1 MKIANRAKRFCRCFH
16 RVAAERA
23 VHMKINK
30 TGRKIISLEI
40 DDPFPATLCL
50 LAYRGDFSFFGYK
63 LKPIANSIGK
73 DQARIRKNHFRLT
86 LSLEC
91 STFNAKRRQ
100 LRLDAVKS
108 ILFGA
113 MDSEYDVVIIGGAFS
128 GAATAL
134 MLKRKRPKA
143 RVLIIEKT
151 AEFDR
156 KVGESTTE
164 VSSCY
169 MTRILGLAHYL
180 GHHQLA
186 KQGLRLWFSNR
197 PDQRFDDC
205 VEVGTRYQSR
215 LPGFQVD
222 RAKLDSHM
230 LDLAV
235 QAGCELWRPAKVTN
249 FELNNGNG
257 QKISAALDGSER
269 SVRARWV
276 IDATG
281 RATML
286 ARKLGHLRANTEH
299 PINAVW
305 ARFSDVK
312 EWDSYEWRERFPDYA
327 NDCRTAREWATNHLF
342 GRGWWVWIIPLR
354 GGDVSAGIVYDSRI
368 FTFPGGPSL
377 GQRLHAHILSNPV
390 GREIFGAARVIE
402 GDVHVLSMCAYH
414 SEKVCDDGWAAVGDA
429 AGFIDPLYS
438 PGLDFCSYTS
448 YYVAD
453 LLARS
458 LAGEDVADRLCNYNR
473 QYPIAYRYWFES
485 LYKDKYYYMG
495 DADLMSAAL
504 LLDVSSYYIGLVGA
518 VDRDPEYEFL
528 NLPFSGVGGRLARHT
543 MSFYNRR
550 LVALAK
556 RRWATGY
563 YGRRNAGWR
572 ELFDGFVPD
581 FRLRKQIWHGLRR
594 WWKCELINLG
604 LMLRRRA
611 TAPASQPSATVP
623 TEAW

>member
-1 MKIANRAKRFCRCFH
+1 MNF
-16 RVAAERA
+16 
-23 VHMKINK
+23 
-30 TGRKIISLEI
+30 
-40 DDPFPATLCL
+40 D
-50 LAYRGDFSFFGYK
+50 
-63 LKPIANSIGK
+63 
-73 DQARIRKNHFRLT
+73 
-86 LSLEC
+86 
-91 STFNAKRRQ
+91 
-100 LRLDAVKS
+100 
-108 ILFGA
+108 
-113 MDSEYDVVIIGGAFS
+113 YDVVIIGGAFS

-134 MLKRKRPKA
+134 MLKRKRPDA

-169 MTRILGLAHYL
+169 MTRILGLTHYL

-197 PDQRFDDC
+197 ADQPFDDC

-215 LPGFQVD
+215 LPGFQID

-230 LDLAV
+230 LNLAV
-235 QAGCELWRPAKVTN
+235 QAGCELWRPAKVTS
-249 FELNNGNG
+249 FELNNGDGQSVTAVVNG
-257 QKISAALDGSER
+257 RER
-269 SVRARWV
+269 TICARWLV
-276 IDATG
+276 DATG

-286 ARKLGHLRANTEH
+286 ARKLGFFRPNTEH

-305 ARFSDVK
+305 ARFSGVK
-312 EWDSYEWRERFPDYA
+312 EWDSYEWRQRFPDYA
-327 NDCRTAREWATNHLF
+327 NPCRTAREWATNHLF
-342 GRGWWVWIIPLR
+342 GRGWWVWIIPLQ

-368 FTFPGGPSL
+368 FKLPEGPSL
-377 GQRLHAHILSNPV
+377 AERLHAHIVGNPV
-390 GREIFGAARVIE
+390 GREIFGEAKAIE
-402 GDVHVLSMCAYH
+402 GDVRALSMLPYH
-414 SEKVCDDGWAAVGDA
+414 SEKVCGDGWAAVGDA

-458 LAGEDVADRLCNYNR
+458 LAGENVSERLCHYNK

-504 LLDVSSYYIGLVGA
+504 LLDVSNYYVGLVHA
-518 VDRDPEYEFL
+518 VYGDAEREFL
-528 NLPFSGVGGRLARHT
+528 NLPFSGIGGRLARST

-563 YGRRNAGWR
+563 YGKRNAGWR
-572 ELFDGFVPD
+572 ELYDGFVPD
-581 FRLRKQIWHGLRR
+581 MRLWKQFWRGLRR
-594 WWKCELINLG
+594 WWKCELINLA
-604 LMLRRRA
+604 LILRRPAVREA
-611 TAPASQPSATVP
+611 TQQSTQLALNQ
-623 TEAW
+623 

>member
-1 MKIANRAKRFCRCFH
+1 MNF
-16 RVAAERA
+16 
-23 VHMKINK
+23 
-30 TGRKIISLEI
+30 
-40 DDPFPATLCL
+40 
-50 LAYRGDFSFFGYK
+50 
-63 LKPIANSIGK
+63 
-73 DQARIRKNHFRLT
+73 
-86 LSLEC
+86 
-91 STFNAKRRQ
+91 
-100 LRLDAVKS
+100 
-108 ILFGA
+108 
-113 MDSEYDVVIIGGAFS
+113 EYDVVIIGGAFS

-134 MLKRKRPKA
+134 MLKRKRPEA
-143 RVLIIEKT
+143 RILVIEKT

-169 MTRILGLAHYL
+169 MTRILGLTHYL

-197 PDQRFDDC
+197 PDQPFDDC

-215 LPGFQVD
+215 LAGFQVD

-230 LDLAV
+230 LELAV

-249 FELNNGNG
+249 CELDNGHG
-257 QKISAALDGSER
+257 QRVSVFVDLGER
-269 SVRARWV
+269 TTTCRWIV
-276 IDATG
+276 DATG
-281 RATML
+281 RAAML
-286 ARKLGHLRANTEH
+286 ARKLGHFRQNTEH

-305 ARFSDVK
+305 ARFTGVK
-312 EWDSYEWRERFPDYA
+312 QWDSYEWRERFPDYA
-327 NDCRTAREWATNHLF
+327 NRCRVGREWATNHLF

-368 FTFPGGPSL
+368 FKFPEGSSL
-377 GQRLHAHILSNPV
+377 AQRLHAHILSNPV

-402 GDVHVLSMCAYH
+402 GDVHALSMLPYH

-453 LLARS
+453 LLAHS
-458 LAGEDVADRLCNYNR
+458 LAGEDVADRLRHYNQ
-473 QYPIAYRYWFES
+473 QYLITYRYWFES

-495 DADLMSAAL
+495 DAELMSAAL
-504 LLDVSSYYIGLVGA
+504 LLDVSSYYIGLVRA
-518 VDRDPEYEFL
+518 AYRDPECEFL
-528 NLPFSGVGGRLARHT
+528 NLPFNGIGGRIAANM

-556 RRWATGY
+556 RRWGTGY
-563 YGRRNAGWR
+563 YGRRNTGWR
-572 ELFDGFVPD
+572 ELYDGFVPD
-581 FRLRKQIWHGLRR
+581 LRLRKQIWRGLRR
-594 WWKCELINLG
+594 WWKCELVNLG
-604 LMLRRRA
+604 LLLRRRA
-611 TAPASQPSATVP
+611 TLHASQPSATVP